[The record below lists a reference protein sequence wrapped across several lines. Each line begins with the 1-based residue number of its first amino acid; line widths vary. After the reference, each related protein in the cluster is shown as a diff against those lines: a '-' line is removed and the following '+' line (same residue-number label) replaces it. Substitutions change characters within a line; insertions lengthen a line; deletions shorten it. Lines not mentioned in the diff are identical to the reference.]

1 MATLEKIRNRG
12 VLLIVIIGLAMAAFI
27 LGDLF
32 QSRSTF
38 FGDTSREIAEISGE
52 SVMIDYYQRGVE
64 ELSEV
69 YKMNTGQQTL
79 DAQTTDQ
86 IHEQV
91 WNNLLREVI
100 LGKEYEKLGLAV
112 TGDELF
118 DMIQGNNIHPIVS
131 QLFANPETGQVDRS
145 VVLNF
150 LKQLDRDEK
159 TKNYWLYIENEIKN
173 QRWLEKYNT
182 IIQKGLYTNSK
193 EAEFVLT
200 GNKTSKAIEF
210 FAVPY
215 NTIADSTI
223 AVSSSEIKDR
233 YDETIENYK
242 QEASRQAE
250 YITFEIVASPED
262 DAAVKDW
269 AIKAIPEFSTL
280 AGLED
285 VMRFVSLNSDARWDG
300 KYTSVD
306 NVEAGL
312 KDFVASAEEGAVFGP
327 YKEGNSYVLAKVVDF
342 ASRPDSMKASHI
354 LIHEQTA
361 ERSNE
366 VADSLMDVLKK
377 DKSQFAALAEKFS
390 LDQGSAAK
398 GGSLGW
404 FADGAMVKPFNDA
417 CIDAK
422 EGEIVKA
429 TSQFGLHIIWV
440 ESKSKPAS
448 KVQLAKVVRDVT
460 PSTDTY
466 RKIYS
471 NASKFV
477 GQNNT
482 SDKFMEGVKNDG
494 LAKKYARNIRI
505 NDKMVNNMEGSR
517 EMVRWAYKAEVGEI
531 SPIFEFDKQFVIG
544 VLTEVKEEGYTP
556 VSEVSAQIRAELI
569 RRKKGEQIAKE
580 IESKKASS
588 QSLSSLA
595 QSMGVPVKSAENIN
609 FSAYFVTGIG
619 YEPALIGAVVAT
631 KPEVI
636 SNPVIGS
643 TGVFVF
649 RVMNEIPSQ
658 GALSLAEEK
667 AQLEQAYS
675 YRANYQPFNAL
686 QKKAEINDNRY
697 RFY

>member
-215 NTIADSTI
+215 NTIADSKI

-250 YITFEIVASPED
+250 YITF
-262 DAAVKDW
+262 
-269 AIKAIPEFSTL
+269 
-280 AGLED
+280 
-285 VMRFVSLNSDARWDG
+285 
-300 KYTSVD
+300 
-306 NVEAGL
+306 
-312 KDFVASAEEGAVFGP
+312 
-327 YKEGNSYVLAKVVDF
+327 
-342 ASRPDSMKASHI
+342 
-354 LIHEQTA
+354 
-361 ERSNE
+361 
-366 VADSLMDVLKK
+366 
-377 DKSQFAALAEKFS
+377 
-390 LDQGSAAK
+390 
-398 GGSLGW
+398 
-404 FADGAMVKPFNDA
+404 
-417 CIDAK
+417 
-422 EGEIVKA
+422 
-429 TSQFGLHIIWV
+429 
-440 ESKSKPAS
+440 
-448 KVQLAKVVRDVT
+448 
-460 PSTDTY
+460 
-466 RKIYS
+466 
-471 NASKFV
+471 
-477 GQNNT
+477 
-482 SDKFMEGVKNDG
+482 
-494 LAKKYARNIRI
+494 
-505 NDKMVNNMEGSR
+505 
-517 EMVRWAYKAEVGEI
+517 
-531 SPIFEFDKQFVIG
+531 
-544 VLTEVKEEGYTP
+544 
-556 VSEVSAQIRAELI
+556 
-569 RRKKGEQIAKE
+569 
-580 IESKKASS
+580 
-588 QSLSSLA
+588 
-595 QSMGVPVKSAENIN
+595 
-609 FSAYFVTGIG
+609 
-619 YEPALIGAVVAT
+619 
-631 KPEVI
+631 
-636 SNPVIGS
+636 
-643 TGVFVF
+643 
-649 RVMNEIPSQ
+649 
-658 GALSLAEEK
+658 
-667 AQLEQAYS
+667 
-675 YRANYQPFNAL
+675 
-686 QKKAEINDNRY
+686 
-697 RFY
+697 

>member
-12 VLLIVIIGLAMAAFI
+12 VLLIVIIGLALAAFI

-32 QSRSTF
+32 QSGTSLS
-38 FGDTSREIAEISGE
+38 GDSSREIAEIAGE
-52 SVMIDYYQRGVE
+52 SVMIDYYQRGIE

-69 YKMNTGQQTL
+69 YKMNTGSQTL

-86 IHEQV
+86 IQDQV

-100 LGKEYEKLGLAV
+100 LGKEYKKLGLAV

-118 DMIQGNNIHPIVS
+118 EMVQGNNIHPIVS

-182 IIQKGLYTNSK
+182 LIQKGLYTNSK
-193 EAEFVLT
+193 EAEFVFE
-200 GNKTSKAIEF
+200 GNKMTKAIEF

-215 NTIADSTI
+215 NTIADSAI
-223 AVSSSEIKDR
+223 VLSSSEIKKR
-233 YDETIENYK
+233 YEETKENYK
-242 QEASRQAE
+242 QEASRQTE
-250 YITFEIVASPED
+250 YITFDILASSD
-262 DAAVKDW
+262 DDVAVKEW
-269 AIKAIPEFSTL
+269 ATKAIPEYSDLNEF
-280 AGLED
+280 EE
-285 VMRFVSLNSDARWDG
+285 VIRFVNLNSDERWDG
-300 KYTSVD
+300 RYVSVE
-306 NVEAGL
+306 NVDAGL
-312 KDFVASAEEGAVFGP
+312 KDFVASAEKGAVFGP
-327 YKEGNSYVLAKVVDF
+327 YKEADAYVLAKVVDL
-342 ASRPDSMKASHI
+342 AARPDSMKASHI
-354 LIHEQTA
+354 LIREPSQVRTDA
-361 ERSNE
+361 

-377 DKSQFAALAEKFS
+377 DKSKFAALAQSHS
-390 LDQGSAAK
+390 LDQGSAAN

-404 FADGAMVKPFNDA
+404 FADGVMVKPFNDA

-422 EGEIVKA
+422 EGEIVKVA
-429 TSQFGLHIIWV
+429 SQFGVHVILV
-440 ESKSKPAS
+440 ESKSKPTS
-448 KVQLAKVVRDVT
+448 KVQLAKVVRKVT

-471 NASKFV
+471 DASKFV

-482 SDKFMEGVKNDG
+482 SDKFMEGVKTDG
-494 LAKKYARNIRI
+494 LSKKYGRNISI

-517 EMVRWAYKAEVGEI
+517 EMVRWAYKAKVGEI
-531 SPIFEFDKQFVIG
+531 SPIFEFDKQFVIA

-556 VSEVSAQIRAELI
+556 LSEVSAQIRAELV
-569 RRKKGEQIAKE
+569 RRKKGDQIARD
-580 IESKKASS
+580 IEAKKATS

-595 QSMGVPVKSAENIN
+595 QTMNMPLKSADNIN
-609 FSAYFVTGIG
+609 FSAYFVTGVG
-619 YEPALIGAVVAT
+619 YEPALIGAVVAS

-649 RVMNEIPSQ
+649 RVMSEVASVGTSTI
-658 GALSLAEEK
+658 EEER
-667 AQLEQAYS
+667 AQLEQSYS
-675 YRANYQPFNAL
+675 YRANYQPFSAL
-686 QKKAEINDNRY
+686 QKKAEIKDNRY